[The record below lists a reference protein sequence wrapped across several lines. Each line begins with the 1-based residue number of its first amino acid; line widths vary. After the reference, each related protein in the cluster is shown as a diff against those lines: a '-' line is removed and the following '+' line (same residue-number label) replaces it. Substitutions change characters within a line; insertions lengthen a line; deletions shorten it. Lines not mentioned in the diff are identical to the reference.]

1 MGEFASWYQNGG
13 GFMHYIL
20 LLALSGAALG
30 LLAALTRR
38 RALVS
43 GALLN
48 AAACLVIGIVGWQIG
63 LVDMRNAAA
72 TVAPDQLAMVVERG
86 SEIAIVPLHFAALA
100 CVPAVLGG
108 LLALVLGAKSRE

>member
-1 MGEFASWYQNGG
+1 MGG

-30 LLAALTRR
+30 LLASLTRR

-48 AAACLVIGIVGWQIG
+48 GAACLVIGIVGWQLG

-72 TVAPDQLAMVVERG
+72 TVAPDQHAMVVERG
-86 SEIAIVPLHFAALA
+86 SEIAIVPLHFGALA
-100 CVPAVLGG
+100 CLPAVLGG
-108 LLALVLGAKSRE
+108 LLGLALGAKSRD